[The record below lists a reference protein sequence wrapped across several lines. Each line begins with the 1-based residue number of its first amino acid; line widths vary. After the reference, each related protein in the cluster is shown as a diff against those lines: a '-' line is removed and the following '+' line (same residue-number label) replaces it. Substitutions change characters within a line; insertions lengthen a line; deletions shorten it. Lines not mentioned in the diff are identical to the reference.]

1 MDKQLRLDP
10 DKVYTSKEVSAFTG
24 YNANTLRR
32 KCLHYK
38 IEAPL
43 TNGGH
48 RRFTKQNVEMLIA
61 IKEKEDSGWTQDR
74 VDEWLKGEGA
84 PLDFDEYVPKS
95 VDEMRMER
103 IESEN
108 RELREENEQ
117 VKEAIQLISKKMDEQ
132 TEFFMKMFEKQQEEN
147 QKQIKKLLNEHI
159 EKRDHLLMT
168 TIRESQRESQQTIKE
183 TAASIEQLANYQEQM
198 NKKPKTLRDRIAH
211 WFGSSK

>member
-10 DKVYTSKEVSAFTG
+10 DKVYTSKEVSAYTG

-43 TNGGH
+43 TDGGH

-74 VDEWLKGEGA
+74 VEEWLKGEGA
-84 PLDFDEYVPKS
+84 PLNFDEYVPKS

-103 IESEN
+103 IETEN
-108 RELREENEQ
+108 RDLRET
-117 VKEAIQLISKKMDEQ
+117 IQLISKKMDEQ
-132 TEFFMKMFEKQQEEN
+132 TEFFMKMYEKQQEDN
-147 QKQIKKLLNEHI
+147 QNQIKKILNEHL

-183 TAASIEQLANYQEQM
+183 TAASIEQLSNYQEQM
-198 NKKPKTLRDRIAH
+198 NKKPKTMRDRIAH
-211 WFGSSK
+211 WFSSSK

>member
-1 MDKQLRLDP
+1 LDKQLRLDP
-10 DKVYTSKEVSAFTG
+10 DKVYTSKEVSAYTG

-43 TNGGH
+43 TDGGH

-74 VDEWLKGEGA
+74 VEEWLKGEGA
-84 PLDFDEYVPKS
+84 PLNFDEYVPKS

-103 IESEN
+103 IETEN
-108 RELREENEQ
+108 RDLRET
-117 VKEAIQLISKKMDEQ
+117 IQLISKKMDEQ
-132 TEFFMKMFEKQQEEN
+132 TEFFMKMYEKQQEDN
-147 QKQIKKLLNEHI
+147 QNQIKKILNEHL

-183 TAASIEQLANYQEQM
+183 TAASIEQLSNYQEQM
-198 NKKPKTLRDRIAH
+198 NKKPKTMRDRIAH
-211 WFGSSK
+211 WFSSSK

>member
-10 DKVYTSKEVSAFTG
+10 DKVYTSKEVSAYTG

-43 TNGGH
+43 TDGGH

-74 VDEWLKGEGA
+74 VEEWLKGEGA
-84 PLDFDEYVPKS
+84 PLNFDEYVPKS

-103 IESEN
+103 IETEN
-108 RELREENEQ
+108 RELRET
-117 VKEAIQLISKKMDEQ
+117 IQLISKKMDEQ
-132 TEFFMKMFEKQQEEN
+132 TEFFMKMYEKQQEDN
-147 QKQIKKLLNEHI
+147 QNQIKKILNEHL

-168 TIRESQRESQQTIKE
+168 TIREFQRESQQTIKE
-183 TAASIEQLANYQEQM
+183 TAASIEQLSNYQEQM
-198 NKKPKTLRDRIAH
+198 NKKPKTMRDRIAH
-211 WFGSSK
+211 WFSSSK